1 MKISKSIQRRT
12 IVLMVFVAL
21 FAIFQIAHF
30 TTQIIYTSNP
40 YNAEK
45 GFTNIGTLDTSL
57 KVSDI
62 TSGKYDEFA
71 VTIERDT
78 DGEPLVEALPIT
90 MMLFS
95 VNPDYSLPDH
105 YGWKANRVVGYL
117 TLLLLVVME
126 IIIGW
131 ILLSAIRG
139 FRTGN
144 IFSALYSRLLRYL
157 AVIAFFYYALVENRT
172 LFTQL
177 AAGDIYGD
185 KMAIDLYSSLTL
197 NVEVFMI
204 PLLLLI
210 FAELMAIAARM
221 NEDETMT
228 I

>member
-40 YNAEK
+40 YNVEK
-45 GFTNIGTLDTSL
+45 GFTNIGTLDT
-57 KVSDI
+57 KFTAIGI
-62 TSGKYDEFA
+62 TSGEYDKYA
-71 VTIERDT
+71 VTIERDA
-78 DGEPLVEALPIT
+78 DGEPLVEALPAS

-144 IFSALYSRLLRYL
+144 IFSALHSRLLRYL
-157 AVIAFFYYALVENRT
+157 VVIAFFYYALVENRT

-185 KMAIDLYSSLTL
+185 MMAIDFYSSLTL
-197 NVEVFMI
+197 NIEVFMI

>member
-45 GFTNIGTLDTSL
+45 GFTNIGTLDT
-57 KVSDI
+57 KFTAIGI
-62 TSGKYDEFA
+62 TSGEYDKYA
-71 VTIERDT
+71 VTIERDA
-78 DGEPLVEALPIT
+78 DGEPLVEALPAS

-144 IFSALYSRLLRYL
+144 IFSVLHSRLLRYL

-185 KMAIDLYSSLTL
+185 KMAIDFYSSLTL

>member
-1 MKISKSIQRRT
+1 MKISKTVQRRT

-21 FAIFQIAHF
+21 FAILPIAHF
-30 TTQIIYTSNP
+30 TTQLIYTSDR
-40 YNAEK
+40 YNAEQ
-45 GFTNIGTLDTSL
+45 GYTEIGRLDTSF
-57 KVSDI
+57 KAYGI
-62 TSGKYDEFA
+62 ASGEYDKYA
-71 VTIERDT
+71 TVVERDAN
-78 DGEPLVEALPIT
+78 GEPLVEALPIT

-95 VNPDYSLPDH
+95 KNPNYSFPDH
-105 YGWKANRVVGYL
+105 YGWKVNRVVGYL
-117 TLLLLVVME
+117 ALLLLIVME
-126 IIIGW
+126 ALIGW
-131 ILLSAIRG
+131 ILIGAIRG

-144 IFSALYSRLLRYL
+144 IFCALHSRLLRYL

-177 AAGDIYGD
+177 AAGDIYGE